1 MKLMISVI
9 KTVNLIPFLPKLMS
23 HREEKCD
30 VTNNCQWNYG
40 TRWLIQKEKME
51 KCSLAKISLLEQIGG
66 EICSDDSIQ
75 ILLNWPG
82 SLRDLFVVQRSHL
95 VFVTSSLFPWIKLL
109 LPLPPSVTASQHFP
123 LDGHLGK
130 VQLYSFVF
138 FSFTYLKTV
147 IIRLQSTLS

>member
-9 KTVNLIPFLPKLMS
+9 KTVNRITKLMS

-40 TRWLIQKEKME
+40 TLWLIQKEKMK
-51 KCSLAKISLLEQIGG
+51 KCSLAKISMLEQIGG

-82 SLRDLFVVQRSHL
+82 SLRELFVIQRSHL
-95 VFVTSSLFPWIKLL
+95 IFVTSSLLLWIKLL

-130 VQLYSFVF
+130 VHLYSFVF
-138 FSFTYLKTV
+138 FSFTWLKTV